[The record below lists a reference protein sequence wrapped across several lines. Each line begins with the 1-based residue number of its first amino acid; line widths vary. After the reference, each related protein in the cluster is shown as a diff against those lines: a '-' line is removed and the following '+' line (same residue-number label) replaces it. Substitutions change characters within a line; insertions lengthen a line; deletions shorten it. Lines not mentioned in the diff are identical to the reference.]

1 MQGRRIT
8 ELEADNAQLSVEVTS
23 LRLRPRL
30 PQPSAALNQLVGAL
44 GLHEQDLRVRAGV
57 HLPRYLA
64 RCTDDLPPN
73 PGVFCHGRRGRLHVV
88 RGSCAGVPASV
99 AMIADGGVDDVTALP
114 LSWAARPYAHAARPS
129 T

>member
-64 RCTDDLPPN
+64 LCTDA
-73 PGVFCHGRRGRLHVV
+73 CRRT
-88 RGSCAGVPASV
+88 RGCFAVTVPTGTTTVAGDAFTWCEGLAQVCR
-99 AMIADGGVDDVTALP
+99 P
-114 LSWAARPYAHAARPS
+114 LWP
-129 T
+129 

>member
-8 ELEADNAQLSVEVTS
+8 ELEADNAQLSVEVTA

-73 PGVFCHGRRGRLHVV
+73 PGVFCH
-88 RGSCAGVPASV
+88 AGDAFTWCEGLAQVCR
-99 AMIADGGVDDVTALP
+99 P
-114 LSWAARPYAHAARPS
+114 LWP
-129 T
+129 